1 MDTKTITGCELQVMM
16 VIWDSEKQLTLPE
29 ILKNVNEK
37 YGKEWKAPTVST
49 FLSRLVRKD
58 FLSMKRTGRTF
69 IYDSLVAKEVYK
81 EKVLT
86 EDITF
91 WCKDDLVDLLET
103 IGKNRKFTTAEKGK
117 FAELSK

>member
-1 MDTKTITGCELQVMM
+1 MVYISSVQQKVPYSDVTRQKALVTKFGL
-16 VIWDSEKQLTLPE
+16 
-29 ILKNVNEK
+29 
-37 YGKEWKAPTVST
+37 
-49 FLSRLVRKD
+49 R
-58 FLSMKRTGRTF
+58 
-69 IYDSLVAKEVYK
+69 SLVAKEVYK

>member
-103 IGKNRKFTTAEKGK
+103 IGKNRMFTTAEKGK